1 MSDLP
6 ENSAGPAIPE
16 AMSFPAREGF
26 YTPFDEEQEGI
37 GLKDLWLTIRKRLWL
52 LIGIAGAMLLLVGS
66 LTFEE
71 TPLYS
76 ATAELLLKP
85 DIPQALDVRQWQ
97 VKNDGTEQHD
107 FYKTEANLAGSP
119 AVAADVIQS
128 MDLERNPLFA
138 PAKGPGTIVERARGF
153 LSRLIFRLKY
163 PWANAN
169 RAKETVRAD
178 FGIAPSTIDAYLK
191 MLKVKQVDGTQLM
204 DITFT
209 TPDPVLSARIANAH
223 ARAYIA
229 RGLQLRHGASEIVQ
243 AFLRNQLNAIGGRVQ
258 QSEAALNSYRR
269 KMGILS
275 FQTTDKHKLAE
286 TRMIEIQKALTDA
299 ETSRIDLGADMQLI
313 AARHYNSLPQV
324 IADRTIEALEPEV
337 DKLGAEYSGM
347 ASEFTD
353 RWPALAEIKAQYQAA
368 EGQLT
373 EEVATVTEGIR
384 RQYQAAVARVD
395 QLQALVAEE
404 REKDF
409 AANDAALED
418 AILSRRVET
427 NRELYKAVLKRIQE
441 VGIAGQGPSSP
452 ATIATPATA
461 PPLPSDPSVIKNL
474 AIAGLGGVLIGLAA
488 VLLLDKLDQRFKSV
502 DEIERSLRLPKFA
515 LIPDFATTKRRLP
528 GPATPGPETMAEA
541 KSAPRALARR
551 RRSARPE
558 IIRSLHTSAYL
569 PHYQPLHV
577 ALQFSRAGG
586 SPKLVMFTSATP
598 QEGKTA
604 SAAGAAFAGSQMGCR
619 TLLIDADLH
628 RPQCHDLIATED
640 PIGLSDVLAGQR
652 RFADAVHSS
661 ANGVFVIPAGSRAP
675 NPAALLAS
683 GAMRE
688 LLATLGKAFDHVLID
703 TAPVL
708 AASETIALATM
719 VDGVVL
725 VIGSET
731 PRKAVLEAYTALRR
745 AGAVVLGFVFNRVD
759 LTLPQHRGYANY
771 PSYEGYYYNADDT
784 KGAAA

>member
-6 ENSAGPAIPE
+6 ENSAGPGIPGT
-16 AMSFPAREGF
+16 MGFPAREGF
-26 YTPFDEEQEGI
+26 YASFDDEQEGI

-52 LIGIAGAMLLLVGS
+52 LIAIAGGMLLLAGAF
-66 LTFEE
+66 TFEE

-76 ATAELLLKP
+76 ATAEILLKP
-85 DIPQALDVRQWQ
+85 EIPQALDVRQWQ
-97 VKNDGTEQHD
+97 VKNEGTQQHD
-107 FYKTEANLAGSP
+107 FYKTQANLAGSP
-119 AVAADVIQS
+119 AVAAQVIQG
-128 MDLERNPLFA
+128 MDLERSPLFA
-138 PAKGPGTIVERARGF
+138 PAKRPGSIVARAHAA
-153 LSRLIFRLKY
+153 LSRLIFALKY

-169 RAKETVRAD
+169 RARETVRAD
-178 FGIAPSTIDAYLK
+178 FGVEPSTMDAYLK
-191 MLKVKQVDGTQLM
+191 MLKVTPVDGTQLM

-209 TPDPVLSARIANAH
+209 TPDPVLSARIANTH

-229 RGLQLRHGASEIVQ
+229 RGLQLRRGASEIVQ
-243 AFLRNQLNAIGGRVQ
+243 AFLRKQLNAIGGRVQ
-258 QSEAALNSYRR
+258 QSEAALNRYRR

-286 TRMIEIQKALTDA
+286 TRMIELQKALTDA
-299 ETSRIDLGADMQLI
+299 ETSRIELGADMQLI
-313 AARHYNSLPQV
+313 AAHHYNSLPQV

-347 ASEFTD
+347 AAEFTD
-353 RWPALAEIKAQYQAA
+353 RWPALAKVKAQYEAA

-373 EEVATVTEGIR
+373 AEVATVTEGIR
-384 RQYQAAVARVD
+384 RQYQAAVTRVD
-395 QLQALVAEE
+395 QLQALVAAE
-404 REKDF
+404 RQNDF

-427 NRELYKAVLKRIQE
+427 NRKLYRTVLKRIQE
-441 VGIAGQGPSSP
+441 VGIAGQAPSSP
-452 ATIATPATA
+452 ATIATLATA
-461 PPLPSDPSVIKNL
+461 PPLPSHPSVVKNL
-474 AIAGLGGVLIGLAA
+474 AIAGMGGVLIGLAS
-488 VLLLDKLDQRFKSV
+488 VLLLDKLDKRFKSV
-502 DEIERSLRLPKFA
+502 DEIERSLKLPKFA
-515 LIPDFATTKRRLP
+515 LIPDFATKRRLP
-528 GPATPGPETMAEA
+528 GAAATGGA
-541 KSAPRALARR
+541 KSAPPVLARR
-551 RRSARPE
+551 RNSARPE
-558 IIRSLHTSAYL
+558 LIRSLHTSPYL

-628 RPQCHDLIATED
+628 RPQCHDLVATED

-688 LLATLGKAFDHVLID
+688 LLVTLGKAFDHVLID

-725 VIGSET
+725 VIGSDT

-745 AGAVVLGFVFNRVD
+745 AGAVVLGFVYNRAD
-759 LTLPQHRGYANY
+759 LTLPQHRGYTNY
-771 PSYEGYYYNADDT
+771 PSYEGYYHDT
-784 KGAAA
+784 AEAKGAAA